1 MSIKDGFNS
10 WPMNRKTSNQIKI
23 ASIIAIVCTMLGKV
37 LGLLREMKIAEAL
50 GASISSDAYNL
61 AYLLVIT
68 IFGLFSSAYSNSL
81 MPIAAEQYTQNK
93 KNMNKTVNEI
103 VTISVVLMLGI
114 VGLMYLFPDFFV
126 KLMAAGMDKET
137 TALTGTLIK
146 ISAWA
151 LVFLVLISAYVIVM
165 RLYDKNVYPT
175 VVDLLFPVPVLVA
188 LFCGVTSPHI
198 LIACVVL
205 GYAIK
210 SVALLIGLKTVGFS
224 PKPNFRW
231 SDPKIKNFFCLMP
244 PMLLSSGLLQINT
257 LVDNQ
262 VASGFGTGSVT
273 ALSLASKVNGLAY
286 TVFSTSLMQI
296 IYSTM
301 TKAYMSGDKQEFKDI
316 VEKQTKMILMFIVP
330 CFIILFNFSTEIISI
345 LFVRGNYTQDNA
357 VIAAAILK
365 GYALGLP
372 VYVLRDICMYVY
384 YSAKNSKFPSF
395 VTGASVFINVGLNL
409 ILSRVFGIKGVA
421 YATSLAAVF
430 SFAVLAMFMKQKVA
444 DVRLISWRNLLI
456 VLISASVSWIVALKL
471 RSLLAPYNVWF
482 NIIAFIIIFA
492 VFWAGCLCI
501 ELTAK
506 TLKKITKK

>member
-1 MSIKDGFNS
+1 
-10 WPMNRKTSNQIKI
+10 
-23 ASIIAIVCTMLGKV
+23 MLGKI

-50 GASISSDAYNL
+50 GASASSDAYNV

-68 IFGLFSSAYSNSL
+68 LFGLFSSAYSNSL
-81 MPIAAEQYTQNK
+81 MPIAAEQYTQDK
-93 KNMNKTVNEI
+93 KRMNKTVNKI
-103 VTISVVLMLGI
+103 VTISVILMLI
-114 VGLMYLFPDFFV
+114 VIGLVYLFPRFFV
-126 KLMAAGMDKET
+126 KLMAAGMDDDTIILAGE
-137 TALTGTLIK
+137 LIK
-146 ISAWA
+146 ISAWP
-151 LVFLVLISAYVIVM
+151 LIFLVLISAYEIVM
-165 RLYDKNVYPT
+165 RLYDRNIYPT
-175 VVDLLFPVPVLVA
+175 IMDLLFPVPVLIA
-188 LFCGVTSPHI
+188 LFCGVTSPYI

-210 SVALLIGLKTVGFS
+210 SVALVGGLKIVGFV
-224 PKPNFRW
+224 PKLDFYWNN
-231 SDPKIKNFFCLMP
+231 PKIKSFFLLMP

-301 TKAYMSGDKQEFKDI
+301 TKAYMRGDKKEFKDI

-357 VIAAAILK
+357 VIAGEILK

-384 YSAKNSKFPSF
+384 YAAKNSKFPSF
-395 VTGASVFINVGLNL
+395 VTGTSVFINVGLNL
-409 ILSRVFGIKGVA
+409 LLSYIMGIKGVA
-421 YATSLAAVF
+421 YATSLAAIF
-430 SFAVLAMFMKQKVA
+430 SLAILALFMKQKVA
-444 DVRLISWRNLLI
+444 EVRLMSMRNFGI
-456 VLISASVSWIVALKL
+456 ILISALITWKVASALKKVF
-471 RSLLAPYNVWF
+471 ATYNVWL
-482 NIIAFIIIFA
+482 NMIAFVCIFA
-492 VFWAGCLCI
+492 VFWTSALVV
-501 ELTAK
+501 ELAIK
-506 TLKKITKK
+506 MWKRYLKV

>member
-1 MSIKDGFNS
+1 
-10 WPMNRKTSNQIKI
+10 
-23 ASIIAIVCTMLGKV
+23 MLGKI

-50 GASISSDAYNL
+50 GASTSSDAYNV

-81 MPIAAEQYTQNK
+81 MPIAAEQYTQDK
-93 KNMNKTVNEI
+93 KRMNKTVNEI
-103 VTISVVLMLGI
+103 VTISVILMLI
-114 VGLMYLFPDFFV
+114 VIGLVYLFPRFFV
-126 KLMAAGMDKET
+126 KLMAAGMDDDTIILAGE
-137 TALTGTLIK
+137 LIK
-146 ISAWA
+146 ISVWA
-151 LVFLVLISAYVIVM
+151 LIFLVLISAYEIVM
-165 RLYDKNVYPT
+165 RLYNRNIYPT
-175 VVDLLFPVPVLVA
+175 IMDLLFPVPVLIA
-188 LFCGVTSPHI
+188 LFCGVTSPYI

-210 SVALLIGLKTVGFS
+210 SVALVGGLKIVGFV
-224 PKPNFRW
+224 PKLDFYWNN
-231 SDPKIKNFFCLMP
+231 PKIKSFFLLMP

-301 TKAYMSGDKQEFKDI
+301 TKAYMRGDKKEFKDI

-357 VIAAAILK
+357 VIAGEILK

-384 YSAKNSKFPSF
+384 YAAKNSKFPSF
-395 VTGASVFINVGLNL
+395 VTGTSVFINVGLNL
-409 ILSRVFGIKGVA
+409 LLSYIMGIKGVA
-421 YATSLAAVF
+421 YATSLAAIF
-430 SFAVLAMFMKQKVA
+430 SLAILALFMKQKVA
-444 DVRLISWRNLLI
+444 EVRLMSMRNFGI
-456 VLISASVSWIVALKL
+456 ILISALITWKVASALKKVF
-471 RSLLAPYNVWF
+471 ATYNVWL
-482 NIIAFIIIFA
+482 NMIAFVCIFA
-492 VFWAGCLCI
+492 VFWTIALVV
-501 ELTAK
+501 ELAIK
-506 TLKKITKK
+506 MWKRYLKV

>member
-1 MSIKDGFNS
+1 
-10 WPMNRKTSNQIKI
+10 
-23 ASIIAIVCTMLGKV
+23 MLGKI

-50 GASISSDAYNL
+50 GASASSDAYNV

-68 IFGLFSSAYSNSL
+68 LFGLFSSAYSNSL
-81 MPIAAEQYTQNK
+81 MPIAAEQYTQDK
-93 KNMNKTVNEI
+93 KRMNKTVNKI
-103 VTISVVLMLGI
+103 VTISVILMLI
-114 VGLMYLFPDFFV
+114 VIGLVYLFPRFFV
-126 KLMAAGMDKET
+126 KLMAAGMDDDTIILAGE
-137 TALTGTLIK
+137 LIK
-146 ISAWA
+146 ISAWS
-151 LVFLVLISAYVIVM
+151 LIFLVLISAYEIVM
-165 RLYDKNVYPT
+165 RLYDRNIYPT
-175 VVDLLFPVPVLVA
+175 IMDLLFPVPVLIA
-188 LFCGVTSPHI
+188 LFCGVTSPYI

-210 SVALLIGLKTVGFS
+210 SVALVGGLKIVGFV
-224 PKPNFRW
+224 PKLDFYWNN
-231 SDPKIKNFFCLMP
+231 PKIKSFFLLMP

-301 TKAYMSGDKQEFKDI
+301 TKAYMRGDKKEFKDI

-357 VIAAAILK
+357 VIAGEILK

-384 YSAKNSKFPSF
+384 YAAKNSKFPSF
-395 VTGASVFINVGLNL
+395 VTGTSVFINVGLNL
-409 ILSRVFGIKGVA
+409 LLSIMGIKGVA
-421 YATSLAAVF
+421 YATSLAAIF
-430 SFAVLAMFMKQKVA
+430 SLAILALFMKQKVA
-444 DVRLISWRNLLI
+444 EVRLMSMRNFGI
-456 VLISASVSWIVALKL
+456 ILISALITWKVASALKKVF
-471 RSLLAPYNVWF
+471 ATYNVWL
-482 NIIAFIIIFA
+482 NMIAFVCIFA
-492 VFWAGCLCI
+492 VFWTSALVV
-501 ELTAK
+501 ELAIK
-506 TLKKITKK
+506 MWKRYLKV

>member
-1 MSIKDGFNS
+1 M
-10 WPMNRKTSNQIKI
+10 
-23 ASIIAIVCTMLGKV
+23 
-37 LGLLREMKIAEAL
+37 
-50 GASISSDAYNL
+50 

-81 MPIAAEQYTQNK
+81 MPIAAEQYTQDK
-93 KNMNKTVNEI
+93 KRMNKTVNEI
-103 VTISVVLMLGI
+103 VTISVILMLI
-114 VGLMYLFPDFFV
+114 VIGLVYLFPRFFV
-126 KLMAAGMDKET
+126 KLMAAGMDDDTIILAGE
-137 TALTGTLIK
+137 LIK

-151 LVFLVLISAYVIVM
+151 LIFLVLISAYEIVM
-165 RLYDKNVYPT
+165 RLYNRNIYPT
-175 VVDLLFPVPVLVA
+175 IMDLLFPVPVLIA
-188 LFCGVTSPHI
+188 LFCGVTSPYI

-210 SVALLIGLKTVGFS
+210 SVALVGGLKIVGFV
-224 PKPNFRW
+224 PKLDFYWNN
-231 SDPKIKNFFCLMP
+231 PKIKSFFLLMP

-301 TKAYMSGDKQEFKDI
+301 TKAYMRGDKKEFKDI

-357 VIAAAILK
+357 VIAGEILK

-384 YSAKNSKFPSF
+384 YAAKNSKFPSF
-395 VTGASVFINVGLNL
+395 VTGTSVFINVGLNL
-409 ILSRVFGIKGVA
+409 LLSYIMGIKGVA
-421 YATSLAAVF
+421 YATSLAAIF
-430 SFAVLAMFMKQKVA
+430 SLAILALFMKQKVA
-444 DVRLISWRNLLI
+444 EVRLMSMRNFGI
-456 VLISASVSWIVALKL
+456 ILISALITWKVASALKKVF
-471 RSLLAPYNVWF
+471 ATYNVWL
-482 NIIAFIIIFA
+482 NMIAFVCIFA
-492 VFWAGCLCI
+492 VFWTIALVV
-501 ELTAK
+501 ELAIK
-506 TLKKITKK
+506 MWKRYLKV

>member
-1 MSIKDGFNS
+1 
-10 WPMNRKTSNQIKI
+10 MNTKISNQIKI
-23 ASIIAIVCTMLGKV
+23 ASLIDIACTMLGKI

-50 GASISSDAYNL
+50 GASTSSDAYNV

-81 MPIAAEQYTQNK
+81 MPIAAEQYTQDK
-93 KNMNKTVNEI
+93 KRMNKTVNEI
-103 VTISVVLMLGI
+103 VTISVILMLI
-114 VGLMYLFPDFFV
+114 VIGLVYLFPRFFV
-126 KLMAAGMDKET
+126 KLMAAGMDDDTIILAGE
-137 TALTGTLIK
+137 LIK

-151 LVFLVLISAYVIVM
+151 LIFLVLISAYEIVM
-165 RLYDKNVYPT
+165 RLYNRNIYPT
-175 VVDLLFPVPVLVA
+175 IMDLLFPVPVLIA
-188 LFCGVTSPHI
+188 LFCGVTSPYI

-210 SVALLIGLKTVGFS
+210 SVALVGGLKIVGFV
-224 PKPNFRW
+224 PKLDFYWNN
-231 SDPKIKNFFCLMP
+231 PKIKSFFLLMP

-301 TKAYMSGDKQEFKDI
+301 TKAYMRGDKKEFKDI

-357 VIAAAILK
+357 VIAGEILK

-384 YSAKNSKFPSF
+384 YAAKNSKFPSF
-395 VTGASVFINVGLNL
+395 VTGTSVFINVGLNL
-409 ILSRVFGIKGVA
+409 LLSYIMGIKGVA
-421 YATSLAAVF
+421 YATSLAAIF
-430 SFAVLAMFMKQKVA
+430 SLAILALFMKQKVA
-444 DVRLISWRNLLI
+444 EVRLMSMRNFGI
-456 VLISASVSWIVALKL
+456 ILISALITWKVASALKKVF
-471 RSLLAPYNVWF
+471 ATYNVWL
-482 NIIAFIIIFA
+482 NMIAFVCIFA
-492 VFWAGCLCI
+492 VFWTIALVV
-501 ELTAK
+501 ELAIK
-506 TLKKITKK
+506 MWKRYLKV

>member
-1 MSIKDGFNS
+1 
-10 WPMNRKTSNQIKI
+10 MNKKALNQIKI
-23 ASIIAIVCTMLGKV
+23 ASLIAIVCTMLGKI

-50 GASISSDAYNL
+50 GASISSDAYNV

-81 MPIAAEQYTQNK
+81 MPIAAEQYTQDK
-93 KNMNKTVNEI
+93 GKMNKTVNEI
-103 VTISVVLMLGI
+103 VTISIVLMLMVI
-114 VGLMYLFPDFFV
+114 GLMYLFPSFFV
-126 KLMAAGMDKET
+126 KLMAAGMDAET
-137 TALTGTLIK
+137 ITLASGLIK

-151 LVFLVLISAYVIVM
+151 LFFLVLISAYAIVM
-165 RLYDKNVYPT
+165 RLYDKNIYPT
-175 VVDLLFPVPVLVA
+175 VVDLLFPLPVLIA
-188 LFCGVTSPHI
+188 LFSGVTSPHI

-210 SVALLIGLKTVGFS
+210 SMALMIGLKTVGFS
-224 PKPNFRW
+224 PRLNFNW
-231 SDPKIKNFFCLMP
+231 FDSKIKSFFWLMP

-301 TKAYMSGDKQEFKDI
+301 TKAYMRGDKKEFKDI

-357 VIAAAILK
+357 AIAGAILK

-372 VYVLRDICMYVY
+372 IYVLRDICMYVY

-395 VTGASVFINVGLNL
+395 VTGTSVFINVGLNL
-409 ILSRVFGIKGVA
+409 LLSHLMGIKGVA

-430 SFAVLAMFMKQKVA
+430 SLVVLAMFMKQKVA
-444 DVRLISWRNLLI
+444 EIRLISLKNFLI
-456 VLISASVSWIVALKL
+456 VFVAGLLSWRFAIDL
-471 RSLLAPYNVWF
+471 RDFFAKYNVWF
-482 NIIAFIIIFA
+482 NVIAFAVIFMA
-492 VFWAGCLCI
+492 FWIMAYVMEYGVKI
-501 ELTAK
+501 
-506 TLKKITKK
+506 LKKVTQKRS

>member
-1 MSIKDGFNS
+1 
-10 WPMNRKTSNQIKI
+10 
-23 ASIIAIVCTMLGKV
+23 MLGKI

-50 GASISSDAYNL
+50 GTSTSSDAYNV

-81 MPIAAEQYTQNK
+81 MPIAAEQYTQDK
-93 KNMNKTVNEI
+93 KRMNKTVNEI
-103 VTISVVLMLGI
+103 VTISVILMLI
-114 VGLMYLFPDFFV
+114 VIGLVYLFPRFFV
-126 KLMAAGMDKET
+126 KLMAAGMDDDTIILAGE
-137 TALTGTLIK
+137 LIK

-151 LVFLVLISAYVIVM
+151 LIFLVLISAYEIVM
-165 RLYDKNVYPT
+165 RLYNRNIYPT
-175 VVDLLFPVPVLVA
+175 IMDLLFPVPVLIA
-188 LFCGVTSPHI
+188 LFCGVTSPYI

-210 SVALLIGLKTVGFS
+210 SVALVGGLKIVGFV
-224 PKPNFRW
+224 PKLDFYWNN
-231 SDPKIKNFFCLMP
+231 PKIKSFFLLMP

-301 TKAYMSGDKQEFKDI
+301 TKAYMRGDKKEFKDI

-357 VIAAAILK
+357 VIAGEILK

-384 YSAKNSKFPSF
+384 YAAKNSKFPSF
-395 VTGASVFINVGLNL
+395 VTGTSVFINVGLNL
-409 ILSRVFGIKGVA
+409 LLSYIMGIKGVA
-421 YATSLAAVF
+421 YATSLAAIF
-430 SFAVLAMFMKQKVA
+430 SLAILALFMKQKVA
-444 DVRLISWRNLLI
+444 EVRLMSMRNFGI
-456 VLISASVSWIVALKL
+456 ILISALITWKVASALKKVF
-471 RSLLAPYNVWF
+471 ATYNVWL
-482 NIIAFIIIFA
+482 NMIAFVCIFA
-492 VFWAGCLCI
+492 VFWTIALVV
-501 ELTAK
+501 ELAIK
-506 TLKKITKK
+506 MWKRYLKV

>member
-1 MSIKDGFNS
+1 
-10 WPMNRKTSNQIKI
+10 MNKKISNQIKI
-23 ASIIAIVCTMLGKV
+23 ASLIAIVCTMLGKI
-37 LGLLREMKIAEAL
+37 LGLLREMKIAEVL
-50 GASISSDAYNL
+50 GASVSSDAYNV

-81 MPIAAEQYTQNK
+81 MPIAAEQYTQDK
-93 KNMNKTVNEI
+93 KKMSKTVNEI
-103 VTISVVLMLGI
+103 VTISVGLMLI
-114 VGLMYLFPDFFV
+114 VIGLVYLFPSFFV
-126 KLMAAGMDKET
+126 KLMAAGMDTET
-137 TALTGTLIK
+137 IKLAGGLIK

-151 LVFLVLISAYVIVM
+151 LVFLVLISAYVIVI
-165 RLYDKNVYPT
+165 RLYDKNIYPT
-175 VVDLLFPVPVLVA
+175 VVDLLFPLPVLIA
-188 LFCGVTSPHI
+188 LFCGVTSPHV

-205 GYAIK
+205 GYVIK
-210 SVALLIGLKTVGFS
+210 SIALVLGLKTVGFS
-224 PKPNFRW
+224 PKPAFQW
-231 SDPKIKNFFCLMP
+231 FSPKIKNFFWLMP

-301 TKAYMSGDKQEFKDI
+301 TKAYMRGDKKEFKDI

-357 VIAAAILK
+357 VIAGAILK

-395 VTGASVFINVGLNL
+395 VTGTSVFINVGLNL
-409 ILSRVFGIKGVA
+409 LLSSLMGIKGVA

-430 SFAVLAMFMKQKVA
+430 SLIVLAIFMKRKVA
-444 DVRLISWRNLLI
+444 EIRLISLRNLLI
-456 VLISASVSWIVALKL
+456 VLVAGLLTWKIAIVL
-471 RSLLAPYNVWF
+471 RHFFAEYNVWL
-482 NIIAFIIIFA
+482 NVIAFASIFI
-492 VFWAGCLCI
+492 VFWMIVYGFEI
-501 ELTAK
+501 GAK
-506 TLKKITKK
+506 ILKKKRQK

>member
-1 MSIKDGFNS
+1 
-10 WPMNRKTSNQIKI
+10 MNKKTSNQIKI
-23 ASIIAIVCTMLGKV
+23 ASLIAIVCTMLGKI

-50 GASISSDAYNL
+50 GASISSDAYNV

-81 MPIAAEQYTQNK
+81 MPIAAEQYTQDK
-93 KNMNKTVNEI
+93 GKMNKTVNEI
-103 VTISVVLMLGI
+103 VTISIVLMLVVI
-114 VGLMYLFPDFFV
+114 GLMYLFPSFFV
-126 KLMAAGMDKET
+126 KLMAAGMDAET
-137 TALTGTLIK
+137 ITLASGLIK

-151 LVFLVLISAYVIVM
+151 LVFLVLISAYAIVM
-165 RLYDKNVYPT
+165 RLYDKNIYPT
-175 VVDLLFPVPVLVA
+175 VVDLLFPLPVLIA
-188 LFCGVTSPHI
+188 LFSGVTSPHI

-210 SVALLIGLKTVGFS
+210 SMALMIGLKTVGFS
-224 PKPNFRW
+224 PRLNFNW
-231 SDPKIKNFFCLMP
+231 SDPKIKNFFWLMP

-301 TKAYMSGDKQEFKDI
+301 TKAYMRGDKKEFKDI

-357 VIAAAILK
+357 AIAGAILK

-372 VYVLRDICMYVY
+372 IYVLRDICMYVY

-395 VTGASVFINVGLNL
+395 VTGTSVFINVGLNL
-409 ILSRVFGIKGVA
+409 LLSHLMGIKGVA

-430 SFAVLAMFMKQKVA
+430 SLVVLAMFMKQKVA
-444 DVRLISWRNLLI
+444 EIRLISLKNFLI
-456 VLISASVSWIVALKL
+456 VFAAGLLSWRFAIALRDFFAK
-471 RSLLAPYNVWF
+471 YNVWF
-482 NIIAFIIIFA
+482 NVIAFAVIFMA
-492 VFWAGCLCI
+492 FWVMAYGMEYGVKI
-501 ELTAK
+501 
-506 TLKKITKK
+506 LKKVTQKRS

>member
-1 MSIKDGFNS
+1 
-10 WPMNRKTSNQIKI
+10 MNTKISNQIKI
-23 ASIIAIVCTMLGKV
+23 VSLIVIACTMLGKI

-50 GASISSDAYNL
+50 GASASSDAYNV

-81 MPIAAEQYTQNK
+81 MPIAAEQYTQDK
-93 KNMNKTVNEI
+93 KRMNKTVNEI
-103 VTISVVLMLGI
+103 VTISVILMLI
-114 VGLMYLFPDFFV
+114 VIGLVYLFPRFFV
-126 KLMAAGMDKET
+126 KLMAAGMDDDTIILAGE
-137 TALTGTLIK
+137 LIK

-151 LVFLVLISAYVIVM
+151 LIFLVLISAYEIVM
-165 RLYDKNVYPT
+165 RLYDRNIYPT
-175 VVDLLFPVPVLVA
+175 IMDLLFPVPVLIA
-188 LFCGVTSPHI
+188 LFCGVTSPYI

-210 SVALLIGLKTVGFS
+210 SVALVGGLKIVGFV
-224 PKPNFRW
+224 PKLDFYWNN
-231 SDPKIKNFFCLMP
+231 PKIKIFFLLMP

-301 TKAYMSGDKQEFKDI
+301 TKAYMRGDKKEFKDI

-357 VIAAAILK
+357 VIAGEILK

-395 VTGASVFINVGLNL
+395 VTGTSVFINVGLNL
-409 ILSRVFGIKGVA
+409 LLSYIMGIKGVA
-421 YATSLAAVF
+421 YATSLAAIF
-430 SFAVLAMFMKQKVA
+430 SLAILALFMKQKVA
-444 DVRLISWRNLLI
+444 EVRLMSMRNFGI
-456 VLISASVSWIVALKL
+456 ILISALITWKVASALKKVF
-471 RSLLAPYNVWF
+471 ATYNVWL
-482 NIIAFIIIFA
+482 NMIAFVCIFA
-492 VFWAGCLCI
+492 VFWTVALVV
-501 ELTAK
+501 ELAIK
-506 TLKKITKK
+506 MWKKYLKV

>member
-1 MSIKDGFNS
+1 
-10 WPMNRKTSNQIKI
+10 MNKKISNQIKI
-23 ASIIAIVCTMLGKV
+23 ASLIAIVCTMLGKI
-37 LGLLREMKIAEAL
+37 LGLLREMKIAEVL
-50 GASISSDAYNL
+50 GASVSSDAYNV

-81 MPIAAEQYTQNK
+81 MPIAAEQYTQDK
-93 KNMNKTVNEI
+93 KKMSKTVNEI
-103 VTISVVLMLGI
+103 VTISVGLMLI
-114 VGLMYLFPDFFV
+114 VIGLMYLFPSFFV
-126 KLMAAGMDKET
+126 KLMAAGMDTET
-137 TALTGTLIK
+137 IKLAGGLIK

-151 LVFLVLISAYVIVM
+151 LVFLVLISAYVIVI
-165 RLYDKNVYPT
+165 RLYDKNIYPT
-175 VVDLLFPVPVLVA
+175 VVDLLFPLPVLIA
-188 LFCGVTSPHI
+188 LFCGVTSPHV

-205 GYAIK
+205 GYVIK
-210 SVALLIGLKTVGFS
+210 SIALVLGLKTVGFS
-224 PKPNFRW
+224 PKPAFQW
-231 SDPKIKNFFCLMP
+231 FSPKIKNFFWLMP

-301 TKAYMSGDKQEFKDI
+301 TKAYMRGDKKEFKDI

-357 VIAAAILK
+357 VIAGAILK

-395 VTGASVFINVGLNL
+395 VTGTSVFINVGLNL
-409 ILSRVFGIKGVA
+409 LLSSLMGIKGVA

-430 SFAVLAMFMKQKVA
+430 SLIVLAIFMKRKVA
-444 DVRLISWRNLLI
+444 EIRLISLRNLLI
-456 VLISASVSWIVALKL
+456 VLVAGLLTWKMAIVL
-471 RSLLAPYNVWF
+471 RHFFAEYNVWL
-482 NIIAFIIIFA
+482 NVIAFASIFI
-492 VFWAGCLCI
+492 VFWMIVYGFEI
-501 ELTAK
+501 GAK
-506 TLKKITKK
+506 ILKKKRQK

>member
-1 MSIKDGFNS
+1 
-10 WPMNRKTSNQIKI
+10 
-23 ASIIAIVCTMLGKV
+23 MLGKI

-50 GASISSDAYNL
+50 GASASSDAYNV

-81 MPIAAEQYTQNK
+81 MPIAAEQYTQDK
-93 KNMNKTVNEI
+93 KRMNKTVNEI
-103 VTISVVLMLGI
+103 VTISVILMLI
-114 VGLMYLFPDFFV
+114 VIGLVYLFPRFFV
-126 KLMAAGMDKET
+126 KLMAAGMDDDTIILAGE
-137 TALTGTLIK
+137 LIK

-151 LVFLVLISAYVIVM
+151 LIFLVLISAYEIVM
-165 RLYDKNVYPT
+165 RLYDRNIYPT
-175 VVDLLFPVPVLVA
+175 IMDLLFPVPVLIA
-188 LFCGVTSPHI
+188 LFCGVTSPYI

-210 SVALLIGLKTVGFS
+210 SVALVGGLKIVGFV
-224 PKPNFRW
+224 PKLDFYWNN
-231 SDPKIKNFFCLMP
+231 PKIKSFFLLMP

-301 TKAYMSGDKQEFKDI
+301 TKAYMRGDKKEFKDI

-357 VIAAAILK
+357 VIAGEILK

-384 YSAKNSKFPSF
+384 YAAKNSKFPSF
-395 VTGASVFINVGLNL
+395 VTGTSVFINVGLNL
-409 ILSRVFGIKGVA
+409 LLSYIMGIKGVA
-421 YATSLAAVF
+421 YATSLAAIF
-430 SFAVLAMFMKQKVA
+430 SLAILALFMKQKVA
-444 DVRLISWRNLLI
+444 EVRLMSMRNFGI
-456 VLISASVSWIVALKL
+456 ILISALITWKVASALKKVF
-471 RSLLAPYNVWF
+471 ATYNVWL
-482 NIIAFIIIFA
+482 NMIAFVCIFA
-492 VFWAGCLCI
+492 VFWTIALVV
-501 ELTAK
+501 ELAIK
-506 TLKKITKK
+506 MWKKYLKV

>member
-1 MSIKDGFNS
+1 
-10 WPMNRKTSNQIKI
+10 
-23 ASIIAIVCTMLGKV
+23 
-37 LGLLREMKIAEAL
+37 MKIAEAL
-50 GASISSDAYNL
+50 GASISSDAYNV

-81 MPIAAEQYTQNK
+81 MPIAAEQYTQDK
-93 KNMNKTVNEI
+93 GRMNKTVNEI
-103 VTISVVLMLGI
+103 VTISIALMLVVI
-114 VGLMYLFPDFFV
+114 GLMYLFPRFFV
-126 KLMAAGMDKET
+126 KLMAAGMDTET
-137 TALTGTLIK
+137 ITLASVLVK

-151 LVFLVLISAYVIVM
+151 LVFLVLISAYAIVM
-165 RLYDKNVYPT
+165 RLYNKNIYPT
-175 VVDLLFPVPVLVA
+175 VVDLLFPLPVLIA
-188 LFCGVTSPHI
+188 LFSGITSPHR
-198 LIACVVL
+198 LIACIVL

-210 SVALLIGLKTVGFS
+210 SMVLMIGLKTVGFA
-224 PKPNFRW
+224 PRLNFNW
-231 SDPKIKNFFCLMP
+231 SDPKIKSFFWLMP

-301 TKAYMSGDKQEFKDI
+301 TKAYMRGDKKEFKDI

-357 VIAAAILK
+357 VIAGAILK

-372 VYVLRDICMYVY
+372 IYVLRDICMYVY

-395 VTGASVFINVGLNL
+395 VTGTSVFINVGLNL
-409 ILSRVFGIKGVA
+409 LLSRLMGIKGVA

-430 SFAVLAMFMKQKVA
+430 SLVVLAIFMKQKVA
-444 DVRLISWRNLLI
+444 EIRLMSLKNLLI
-456 VLISASVSWIVALKL
+456 IFAAGLLSWRFAIDL
-471 RSLLAPYNVWF
+471 RNFFAKYNVWF
-482 NIIAFIIIFA
+482 NVIAFAVIFTA
-492 VFWAGCLCI
+492 FWIMAYGMEYGVKI
-501 ELTAK
+501 
-506 TLKKITKK
+506 LKKATQKRS

>member
-1 MSIKDGFNS
+1 
-10 WPMNRKTSNQIKI
+10 
-23 ASIIAIVCTMLGKV
+23 MLGKI

-50 GASISSDAYNL
+50 GASTSSDAYNV

-81 MPIAAEQYTQNK
+81 MPIAAEQYTQDK
-93 KNMNKTVNEI
+93 KRMNKTVNEI
-103 VTISVVLMLGI
+103 VTISVILMLI
-114 VGLMYLFPDFFV
+114 VIGLVYLFPRFFV
-126 KLMAAGMDKET
+126 KLMAAGMDDDTIILAGE
-137 TALTGTLIK
+137 LIK

-151 LVFLVLISAYVIVM
+151 LIFLVLISAYEIVM
-165 RLYDKNVYPT
+165 RLYNRNIHPT
-175 VVDLLFPVPVLVA
+175 IMDLLFPVPVLIA
-188 LFCGVTSPHI
+188 LFCGVTSPYI

-210 SVALLIGLKTVGFS
+210 SVALVGGLKIVGFV
-224 PKPNFRW
+224 PKLDFYWNN
-231 SDPKIKNFFCLMP
+231 PKIKSFFLLMP

-301 TKAYMSGDKQEFKDI
+301 TKAYMRGDKKEFKDI

-357 VIAAAILK
+357 VIAGEILK

-384 YSAKNSKFPSF
+384 YAAKNSKFPSF
-395 VTGASVFINVGLNL
+395 VTGTSVFINVGLNL
-409 ILSRVFGIKGVA
+409 LLSYIMGIKGVA
-421 YATSLAAVF
+421 YATSLAAIF
-430 SFAVLAMFMKQKVA
+430 SLAILALFMKQKVA
-444 DVRLISWRNLLI
+444 EVRLMSMRNFGI
-456 VLISASVSWIVALKL
+456 ILISALITWKVASALKKVF
-471 RSLLAPYNVWF
+471 ATYNVWL
-482 NIIAFIIIFA
+482 NMIAFVCIFA
-492 VFWAGCLCI
+492 VFWTIALVV
-501 ELTAK
+501 ELAIK
-506 TLKKITKK
+506 MWKRYLKV

>member
-1 MSIKDGFNS
+1 
-10 WPMNRKTSNQIKI
+10 
-23 ASIIAIVCTMLGKV
+23 MLGKI

-50 GASISSDAYNL
+50 GASTSSDAYNV

-81 MPIAAEQYTQNK
+81 MPIAAEQYTQDK
-93 KNMNKTVNEI
+93 KRMNKTVNEI
-103 VTISVVLMLGI
+103 VTISVILMLI
-114 VGLMYLFPDFFV
+114 VIGLVYLFPRFFV
-126 KLMAAGMDKET
+126 KLMAAGMDDDTIILAGE
-137 TALTGTLIK
+137 LIK

-151 LVFLVLISAYVIVM
+151 LIFLVLISAYEIVM
-165 RLYDKNVYPT
+165 RLYNRNIYPT
-175 VVDLLFPVPVLVA
+175 IMDLLFPVPVLIA
-188 LFCGVTSPHI
+188 LFCGVTSPYI

-210 SVALLIGLKTVGFS
+210 SVALVGGLKIVGFV
-224 PKPNFRW
+224 PKLDFYWNN
-231 SDPKIKNFFCLMP
+231 PKIKSFFLLMP
-244 PMLLSSGLLQINT
+244 PMLLSSGLLQIKT

-301 TKAYMSGDKQEFKDI
+301 TKAYMRGDKKEFKDI

-357 VIAAAILK
+357 VIAGEILK

-384 YSAKNSKFPSF
+384 YAAKNSKFPSF
-395 VTGASVFINVGLNL
+395 VTGTSVFINVGLNL
-409 ILSRVFGIKGVA
+409 LLSYIMGIKGVA
-421 YATSLAAVF
+421 YATSLAAIF
-430 SFAVLAMFMKQKVA
+430 SLAILALFMKQKVA
-444 DVRLISWRNLLI
+444 EVRLMSMRNFGI
-456 VLISASVSWIVALKL
+456 ILISALITWKVASALKKVF
-471 RSLLAPYNVWF
+471 ATYNVWL
-482 NIIAFIIIFA
+482 NMIAFVCIFA
-492 VFWAGCLCI
+492 VFWTIALVV
-501 ELTAK
+501 ELAIK
-506 TLKKITKK
+506 MWKRYLKV

>member
-1 MSIKDGFNS
+1 
-10 WPMNRKTSNQIKI
+10 
-23 ASIIAIVCTMLGKV
+23 MLGKI

-50 GASISSDAYNL
+50 GASTSSDAYNV

-81 MPIAAEQYTQNK
+81 MPIAAEQYTQDK
-93 KNMNKTVNEI
+93 KRMNKTVNEI
-103 VTISVVLMLGI
+103 VTISVILMLI
-114 VGLMYLFPDFFV
+114 VIGLVYLFPRFFV
-126 KLMAAGMDKET
+126 KLMAAGMDDDTIILAGE
-137 TALTGTLIK
+137 LIK

-151 LVFLVLISAYVIVM
+151 LIFLVLISAYEIVM
-165 RLYDKNVYPT
+165 RLYNRNIYPT
-175 VVDLLFPVPVLVA
+175 IMDLLFPVPVLIA
-188 LFCGVTSPHI
+188 LFCGVTSPYI

-210 SVALLIGLKTVGFS
+210 SVALVGGLKIVGFV
-224 PKPNFRW
+224 PKLDFYWNN
-231 SDPKIKNFFCLMP
+231 PKIKSFFLLMP

-301 TKAYMSGDKQEFKDI
+301 TKAYMRGDKKEFKDI

-357 VIAAAILK
+357 VIAGEILK

-384 YSAKNSKFPSF
+384 YAAKNSKFPSF
-395 VTGASVFINVGLNL
+395 VTGTSVFINVGLNL
-409 ILSRVFGIKGVA
+409 LLSYIMGIKGVA
-421 YATSLAAVF
+421 YATSLAAIF
-430 SFAVLAMFMKQKVA
+430 SLAILALFMKQKVA
-444 DVRLISWRNLLI
+444 EVRLMSMRNFGI
-456 VLISASVSWIVALKL
+456 ILISALITWKVASALKKVF
-471 RSLLAPYNVWF
+471 ATYNVWL
-482 NIIAFIIIFA
+482 NMIAFVCIFA
-492 VFWAGCLCI
+492 VFWTIALVV
-501 ELTAK
+501 ELAIK
-506 TLKKITKK
+506 MWKRYLKV

>member
-1 MSIKDGFNS
+1 
-10 WPMNRKTSNQIKI
+10 
-23 ASIIAIVCTMLGKV
+23 MLGKI

-50 GASISSDAYNL
+50 GASTSSDAYNV

-81 MPIAAEQYTQNK
+81 MPIAAEQYTQDK
-93 KNMNKTVNEI
+93 KRMNKTVNEI
-103 VTISVVLMLGI
+103 VTISVILMLI
-114 VGLMYLFPDFFV
+114 VIGLVYLFPRFFV
-126 KLMAAGMDKET
+126 KLMAAGMDDDTIILAGE
-137 TALTGTLIK
+137 LIK

-151 LVFLVLISAYVIVM
+151 LIFLVLISAYEIVM
-165 RLYDKNVYPT
+165 RLYNRNIYPT
-175 VVDLLFPVPVLVA
+175 IMDLLFPVPVLIA
-188 LFCGVTSPHI
+188 LFCEVTSPYI

-210 SVALLIGLKTVGFS
+210 SVALVGGLKIVGFV
-224 PKPNFRW
+224 PKLDFYWNN
-231 SDPKIKNFFCLMP
+231 PKIKSFFLLMP

-301 TKAYMSGDKQEFKDI
+301 TKAYMRGDKKEFKDI

-357 VIAAAILK
+357 VIAGEILK

-384 YSAKNSKFPSF
+384 YAAKNSKFPSF
-395 VTGASVFINVGLNL
+395 VTGTSVFINVGLNL
-409 ILSRVFGIKGVA
+409 LLSYIMGIKGVA
-421 YATSLAAVF
+421 YATSLAAIF
-430 SFAVLAMFMKQKVA
+430 SLAILALFMKQKVA
-444 DVRLISWRNLLI
+444 EVRLMSMRNFGI
-456 VLISASVSWIVALKL
+456 ILISALITWKVASALKKVF
-471 RSLLAPYNVWF
+471 ATYNVWL
-482 NIIAFIIIFA
+482 NMIAFVCIFA
-492 VFWAGCLCI
+492 VFWTIALVV
-501 ELTAK
+501 ELAIK
-506 TLKKITKK
+506 MWKRYLKV

>member
-1 MSIKDGFNS
+1 
-10 WPMNRKTSNQIKI
+10 
-23 ASIIAIVCTMLGKV
+23 MLGKI

-50 GASISSDAYNL
+50 GASTSSDAYNV

-81 MPIAAEQYTQNK
+81 MPIAAEQYTQDK
-93 KNMNKTVNEI
+93 KRMNKTVNEI
-103 VTISVVLMLGI
+103 VTISVILMLI
-114 VGLMYLFPDFFV
+114 VIGLVYLFPRFFV
-126 KLMAAGMDKET
+126 KLMAAGMDDDTIILAGE
-137 TALTGTLIK
+137 LIK

-151 LVFLVLISAYVIVM
+151 LIFLVLISAYEIVM
-165 RLYDKNVYPT
+165 RLYNRNIYPT
-175 VVDLLFPVPVLVA
+175 IMDLLFPVPVLIA
-188 LFCGVTSPHI
+188 LFCGVTSPYI

-210 SVALLIGLKTVGFS
+210 SVALVGGLKIVGFV
-224 PKPNFRW
+224 PKLDFYWNN
-231 SDPKIKNFFCLMP
+231 PKIKSFFLLMP

-301 TKAYMSGDKQEFKDI
+301 TKAYMRGDKKEFKDI

-357 VIAAAILK
+357 VITGEILK

-384 YSAKNSKFPSF
+384 YAAKNSKFPSF
-395 VTGASVFINVGLNL
+395 VTGTSVFINVGLNL
-409 ILSRVFGIKGVA
+409 LLSYIMGIKGVA
-421 YATSLAAVF
+421 YATSLAAIF
-430 SFAVLAMFMKQKVA
+430 SLAILALFMKQKVA
-444 DVRLISWRNLLI
+444 EVRLMSMRNFGI
-456 VLISASVSWIVALKL
+456 ILISALITWKVASALKKVF
-471 RSLLAPYNVWF
+471 ATYNVWL
-482 NIIAFIIIFA
+482 NMIAFVCIFA
-492 VFWAGCLCI
+492 VFWTIALVV
-501 ELTAK
+501 ELAIK
-506 TLKKITKK
+506 MWKRYLKV

>member
-1 MSIKDGFNS
+1 MSFKDGFNS
-10 WPMNRKTSNQIKI
+10 YQMNKKTSNQIKI
-23 ASIIAIVCTMLGKV
+23 ASMIAIVCTMLGKV

-50 GASISSDAYNL
+50 GASISSDAYNV

-81 MPIAAEQYTQNK
+81 MPIAAEQYTQDK
-93 KNMNKTVNEI
+93 TKMNRTVNEI
-103 VTISVVLMLGI
+103 VTISVVLMLVI
-114 VGLMYLFPDFFV
+114 IGLMYLFPDFFV
-126 KLMAAGMDKET
+126 KLMAAGMDAET
-137 TALTGTLIK
+137 ITLAGTLIK

-151 LVFLVLISAYVIVM
+151 LVFLVLISAYAIVM

-175 VVDLLFPVPVLVA
+175 VVDLLFPLPVLVA

-198 LIACVVL
+198 LITCVVL
-205 GYAIK
+205 GYTIK
-210 SVALLIGLKTVGFS
+210 SIALVIGLKTVGFS
-224 PKPNFRW
+224 PKPNFKW
-231 SDPKIKNFFCLMP
+231 TDTKIKNFFCLMP

-301 TKAYMSGDKQEFKDI
+301 TKAYMRGDKKEFKDI

-330 CFIILFNFSTEIISI
+330 CFIVLFIFSTEIISI

-357 VIAAAILK
+357 AIAGAILK

-409 ILSRVFGIKGVA
+409 ILSRALGIMGVA

-430 SFAVLAMFMKQKVA
+430 SLIVLAVFMKQKVA
-444 DVRLISWRNLLI
+444 YVELISWHNLLI
-456 VLISASVSWIVALKL
+456 VLISASVSWVVALKL
-471 RSLLAPYNVWF
+471 RGLLASYSVWF

-492 VFWAGCLCI
+492 VFWVGCLGI
-501 ELTAK
+501 EIAMR
-506 TLKKITKK
+506 TLKKIMVK

>member
-1 MSIKDGFNS
+1 
-10 WPMNRKTSNQIKI
+10 MNKKTSNQIKI
-23 ASIIAIVCTMLGKV
+23 ASLIAIVCTMLGKI

-50 GASISSDAYNL
+50 GASISSDAYNV

-81 MPIAAEQYTQNK
+81 MPIAAEQYTQDK
-93 KNMNKTVNEI
+93 GKMNKTVNEI
-103 VTISVVLMLGI
+103 VTISIVLMLVVI
-114 VGLMYLFPDFFV
+114 GLMYLFPSFFV
-126 KLMAAGMDKET
+126 KLMAAGMDAET
-137 TALTGTLIK
+137 ITLASGLIK

-151 LVFLVLISAYVIVM
+151 LVFLVLISAYAIVM
-165 RLYDKNVYPT
+165 RLYDKNIYPT
-175 VVDLLFPVPVLVA
+175 VVDLLFPLPVLIA
-188 LFCGVTSPHI
+188 LFSGVTSPHI

-210 SVALLIGLKTVGFS
+210 SMALMIGLKTVGCS
-224 PKPNFRW
+224 PRLNFNW
-231 SDPKIKNFFCLMP
+231 SDPKIKSFFWLMP

-301 TKAYMSGDKQEFKDI
+301 TKAYMRGDKKEFKDI

-357 VIAAAILK
+357 AIAGAILK
-365 GYALGLP
+365 G
-372 VYVLRDICMYVY
+372 
-384 YSAKNSKFPSF
+384 
-395 VTGASVFINVGLNL
+395 
-409 ILSRVFGIKGVA
+409 
-421 YATSLAAVF
+421 
-430 SFAVLAMFMKQKVA
+430 
-444 DVRLISWRNLLI
+444 
-456 VLISASVSWIVALKL
+456 
-471 RSLLAPYNVWF
+471 
-482 NIIAFIIIFA
+482 
-492 VFWAGCLCI
+492 
-501 ELTAK
+501 
-506 TLKKITKK
+506 

>member
-1 MSIKDGFNS
+1 
-10 WPMNRKTSNQIKI
+10 MNKKTSNQIKI
-23 ASIIAIVCTMLGKV
+23 ASLIAIVCTMLGKI

-50 GASISSDAYNL
+50 GASISSDAYNV

-81 MPIAAEQYTQNK
+81 MPIAAEQYTQDK
-93 KNMNKTVNEI
+93 GKMNKTVNEI
-103 VTISVVLMLGI
+103 VTISIVLMLVVI
-114 VGLMYLFPDFFV
+114 GLMYLFPSFFV
-126 KLMAAGMDKET
+126 KLMAAGMDAET
-137 TALTGTLIK
+137 ITLTSGLIK

-151 LVFLVLISAYVIVM
+151 LVFLVLISAYAIVM
-165 RLYDKNVYPT
+165 RLYDKNIYPT
-175 VVDLLFPVPVLVA
+175 VVDLLFPLPVLIA
-188 LFCGVTSPHI
+188 LFSGVTSPHI

-210 SVALLIGLKTVGFS
+210 SMALMIGLKTVGFS
-224 PKPNFRW
+224 PRLNFNW
-231 SDPKIKNFFCLMP
+231 SDPKIKSFFWLMP

-301 TKAYMSGDKQEFKDI
+301 TKAYMRGDKKEFKDI

-357 VIAAAILK
+357 AIAGAILK

-372 VYVLRDICMYVY
+372 IYVLRDICMYVY

-395 VTGASVFINVGLNL
+395 VTGTSVFINVGLNL
-409 ILSRVFGIKGVA
+409 LLSHLMGIKGVA

-430 SFAVLAMFMKQKVA
+430 SLVVLAMFMKKKVA
-444 DVRLISWRNLLI
+444 EIKLLSLKNFLIVFAAGLLSWRFAI
-456 VLISASVSWIVALKL
+456 DL
-471 RSLLAPYNVWF
+471 RDFFAKYNVWY
-482 NIIAFIIIFA
+482 NVLAFA
-492 VFWAGCLCI
+492 VIFMAFWIMAYGMEYGVKI
-501 ELTAK
+501 
-506 TLKKITKK
+506 LKKVTQKRS